1 MACAVAKLKSVRIFL
16 ALVIGIAL
24 GAVGLWY
31 FSSTQG
37 KANLQ
42 SAGRQVESA
51 AKTASDAVQDKVHE
65 LDLSPQRIKEE
76 LSRSGYVMRQKAQ
89 EAGQA
94 LNDATLDA
102 RITTAIKAK
111 FMASRDLPGMS
122 ISVNTTAGVVTLSGM
137 VNSADEIGK
146 AMVLAMGT
154 DGVRQVIS
162 TLQIKPQPKPPPAS

>member
-1 MACAVAKLKSVRIFL
+1 M
-16 ALVIGIAL
+16 
-24 GAVGLWY
+24 GLWY
-31 FSSTQG
+31 LSSTQG

-42 SAGRQVESA
+42 SASRQVESA
-51 AKTASDAVQDKVHE
+51 AKTASDTVQDKVHE

-154 DGVRQVIS
+154 EGVRQVIS

>member
-1 MACAVAKLKSVRIFL
+1 VRVFL
-16 ALVIGIAL
+16 ALVLGIAL
-24 GAVGLWY
+24 GAAGLWY

-37 KANLQ
+37 KTNVQ
-42 SAGRQVESA
+42 SASREVESA
-51 AKTASDAVQDKVHE
+51 AKSASDAVQDKVRE
-65 LDLSPQRIKEE
+65 LDLSPQKIKDE
-76 LSRSGYVMRQKAQ
+76 LARSGHVVRQKAQ

-94 LNDATLDA
+94 INDATLDA

-111 FMASRDLPGMS
+111 FVTSRDLPSLS

-137 VNSADEIGK
+137 VNSADDIGK

-162 TLQIKPQPKPPPAS
+162 TLQIKPQPKPAPAT